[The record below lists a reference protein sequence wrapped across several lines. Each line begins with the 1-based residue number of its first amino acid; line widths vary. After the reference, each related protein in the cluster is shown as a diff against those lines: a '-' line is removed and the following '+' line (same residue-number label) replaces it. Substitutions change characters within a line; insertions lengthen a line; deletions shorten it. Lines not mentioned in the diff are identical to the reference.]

1 MQTIVETTEPHTV
14 RLTIEVEPD
23 EFAKDLDRT
32 YRAIAN
38 EIKIPG
44 FRKGKAPKPIIDA
57 QVGRDTVLEEFVQS
71 SVPAYF
77 RRAVNDEDLAPIG
90 DPDVDIEQLEP
101 GKPFVFTATV
111 EVRPRLEFTED
122 DYSGVQVQKP
132 AIEVTDDEVAE
143 WVERLRQRFG
153 ELEPVDRPV
162 QDGDF
167 VTANISAT
175 QGLGQ
180 AVEAASRDDH
190 IYAVGSAEFGEEL
203 DRQLPGTKPGDIL
216 KFEDTL
222 PERFGEELTGHPT
235 SFTVLVKDVKA
246 VKLPDADDE
255 FAKTASEFDTMDQLR
270 DDLRERLAEIK
281 EREAQGAIRDS
292 VLQAM
297 IDRVEVDLPQ
307 SLIDEETQHRVVH
320 AEERAQRVGMS
331 LDQMLEIQGWDR
343 DRLTDDSREHAV
355 RAIKADLVLEAV
367 ARAAELEVTADE
379 IGAEINAL
387 AQAYQRDAKELAK
400 QLDRSGQIV
409 TLAGDII
416 RTKALDLLVDRA
428 DIQNETALADGDATA
443 EVQAE
448 ASDAEAATET
458 PDDLPADDASED

>member
-1 MQTIVETTEPHTV
+1 MQTTVETTEPHTV
-14 RLTIEVEPD
+14 KLTIEVEAD
-23 EFAKDLDRT
+23 EFEKDLDRT

-38 EIKIPG
+38 EIRIPG

-57 QVGRDTVLEEFVQS
+57 QVGKDTVLDEFVHS

-77 RRAVNDEDLAPIG
+77 RRAVSDEDLAPIG

-101 GKPFVFTATV
+101 GKAFVFTATV
-111 EVRPRLEFTED
+111 EVRPRLEFSED
-122 DYSGVQVQKP
+122 DYSGIQVEKP
-132 AIEVTDDEVAE
+132 AIEVTDEEVDE
-143 WVERLRQRFG
+143 WVERLRQRFA

-175 QGLGQ
+175 QHGEP
-180 AVEAASRDDH
+180 VEAVTRDEH
-190 IYAVGSAEFGEEL
+190 IYAVGSAEFGDEL

-216 KFEDTL
+216 KFDDTL
-222 PERFGEELTGHPT
+222 PERFGEELTGGQT

-246 VKLPDADDE
+246 VKLPDADDG

-281 EREAQGAIRDS
+281 DREAHGAVRDS

-297 IDRVEVDLPQ
+297 IDRVDVDLPG

-331 LDQMLEIQGWDR
+331 LDQMLELQGWDR
-343 DRLTDDSREHAV
+343 ERLAQDSRDHAI

-387 AQAYQRDAKELAK
+387 AQAYQREPKELAK
-400 QLDRSGQIV
+400 QLDRTGQIV

-428 DIQNETALADGDATA
+428 DIQTQTAPVDGDAA
-443 EVQAE
+443 ASPQAQ
-448 ASDAEAATET
+448 AADAEADGET
-458 PDDLPADDASED
+458 DDDQPTDDASEE